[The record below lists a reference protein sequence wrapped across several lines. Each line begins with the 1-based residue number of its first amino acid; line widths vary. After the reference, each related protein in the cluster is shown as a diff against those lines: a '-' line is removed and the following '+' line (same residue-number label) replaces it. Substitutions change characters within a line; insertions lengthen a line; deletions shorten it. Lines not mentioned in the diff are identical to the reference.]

1 MTFTSRGEGER
12 TIFAQRLGQVS
23 YVKGCS
29 GYDDVDVEEE
39 MDVSEV
45 KLPVNKTNI
54 LVSNAGK
61 LIT

>member
-1 MTFTSRGEGER
+1 M
-12 TIFAQRLGQVS
+12 
-23 YVKGCS
+23 KGCS